1 MTLLMRM
8 IIIGMVGII
17 LLSGCGSIALQP
29 TETQVPTATFTP
41 IPPTETPTPTAT
53 PIPPTPTAIRT
64 PPALPGVFQSPILNP
79 LDTPHTYISDT
90 CQYLKMK
97 WDPNSSA
104 PGTVVMVIMF
114 HSITDDSGTY
124 KDNQIGQDYH
134 QQAMQHAYD
143 LGFKT
148 ITPTQLADFLE
159 INAKIPQR
167 SLLLLS
173 DDRHQA
179 EFFKTHFT
187 TMLKKNDWTS
197 VTMAWISTHD
207 TPEVYFPPLLK
218 LVKQGIL
225 DIQAHGVVHNDPI
238 TEFSTDDYIRSE
250 MAGSISFIQEH
261 FGTTPLAYIY
271 PGGGFTKRAAEI
283 GREVGYRLG
292 FTVNP
297 RGPVMF
303 NWVPL
308 SDAKDPM
315 RPSYMPEGQIS
326 DPLMVLPR
334 YWSTDMDYRFNDVIS
349 VGDAAA
355 AEAAANRDTELL
367 YYDIMCK
374 DKLGPIPAP

>member
-1 MTLLMRM
+1 
-8 IIIGMVGII
+8 
-17 LLSGCGSIALQP
+17 
-29 TETQVPTATFTP
+29 
-41 IPPTETPTPTAT
+41 
-53 PIPPTPTAIRT
+53 
-64 PPALPGVFQSPILNP
+64 
-79 LDTPHTYISDT
+79 
-90 CQYLKMK
+90 MK
-97 WDPNSSA
+97 WDPNNSA

-159 INAKIPQR
+159 TNTKIPQR

-187 TMLKKNDWTS
+187 TMLMKNDWTS
-197 VTMAWISTHD
+197 VTMAWISTPD

-218 LVKQGIL
+218 LVKQDIL
-225 DIQAHGVVHNDPI
+225 DIQAHGVVHNIPI
-238 TEFSTDDYIRSE
+238 TDLSTDDYIRSE

-261 FGTTPLAYIY
+261 FGTTPIAYIY

-315 RPSYMPEGQIS
+315 RPSFMPEGQID

-349 VGDAAA
+349 VGDSAA

-367 YYDIMCK
+367 FYDIMCK
-374 DKLGPIPAP
+374 DKLGPIPVP